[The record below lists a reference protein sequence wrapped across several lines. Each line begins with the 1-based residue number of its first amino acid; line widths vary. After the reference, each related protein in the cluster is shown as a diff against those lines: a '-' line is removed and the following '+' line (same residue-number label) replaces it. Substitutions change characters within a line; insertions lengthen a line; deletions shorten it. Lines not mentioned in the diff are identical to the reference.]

1 MLTRWLKVSAFI
13 LLLFLILLGT
23 TVWGGIINKDRDW
36 QILQR
41 RLCECKTEQ
50 EVVLPMVKDGT
61 KAGGELIWWFQGIEN
76 VECVSPFVDTDG
88 DDLPDVLVES
98 YDAGAPQEDHFF
110 CIKGNSPG
118 YGTVL
123 WSCRPPGGP
132 SSSGGYGD
140 QCLSYV
146 DDVNGDGHEDAL
158 LGTAWGGRTAYAI
171 DGTNGGVI
179 WAYDT
184 YAHPPEG
191 WVYSI
196 CSIEDLNGDSIPE
209 VLFGIGSDGN
219 AAFCVDGTNGDVIW
233 KFQANDAVFAAAEL
247 EDINGD
253 GKNEALIGTGD
264 PDEDRVVCISGSSSG
279 NATLRWQIH
288 LGESV
293 HDVSAIDDVNGDG
306 IQDVLAAVW
315 DGHVYCRNGYNGMHI
330 WSYPIP
336 GLEYPMKVVP
346 IDDIDEDGI
355 QDVLVGSWKN
365 AVICLSGVDG
375 SLICSYPTGTLNG
388 GDVWSVDAIGDLN
401 GDGYSEA
408 LGSSFDK
415 KVYCVDLRRCDTLWT
430 YTTGNRV
437 LTVRGLPDV
446 TGECVPDALAGTQM
460 LYGQP
465 GGKTFC
471 ISGGIPFWQRGDAS
485 FDGTVDAADIIYLL
499 NYLYRNGPPP
509 PNTCAGDVNAD
520 GEIGPSD
527 VVYLINYLFRN
538 GDPPPPP
545 IR

>member
-1 MLTRWLKVSAFI
+1 MLTGWLRVSVFI
-13 LLLFLILLGT
+13 LLSFLILLGT
-23 TVWGGIINKDRDW
+23 TAWGGVINKDRDW
-36 QILQR
+36 QILQK
-41 RLCECKTEQ
+41 RLCECKAEQ
-50 EVVLPMVKDGT
+50 EVVLPMIKDGV
-61 KAGGELIWWFQGIEN
+61 KAGGDLIWWFQGIEN
-76 VECVSPFVDTDG
+76 VECVSPFVDVDG
-88 DDLPDVLVES
+88 DGLPDVLVES
-98 YDAGAPQEDHFF
+98 YDAGAPQQDHFF

-132 SSSGGYGD
+132 SNSGGYGD
-140 QCLSYV
+140 QCVSYV

-171 DGTNGGVI
+171 NGTNGGVI

-209 VLFGIGSDGN
+209 VLFGIGSDGD

-233 KFQANDAVFAAAEL
+233 KFQANDAVFAVAEL

-264 PDEDRVVCISGSSSG
+264 PYEDRVVCISGSSSG
-279 NATLRWQIH
+279 SATLRWQIH
-288 LGESV
+288 LGASV
-293 HDVSAIDDVNGDG
+293 HDVSAIEDVNGDS
-306 IQDVLAAVW
+306 IQDVLVAVW
-315 DGHVYCRNGYNGMHI
+315 DGYVYCRNGYNGTHI

-336 GLEYPMKVVP
+336 GLEYPMRVVP
-346 IDDIDEDGI
+346 IDDIDEDEI

-365 AVICLSGVDG
+365 AVICLSGADG
-375 SLICSYPTGTLNG
+375 SLVCSYPTGTLNG

-465 GGKTFC
+465 GGKAFC
-471 ISGGIPFWQRGDAS
+471 ISGGIPFWQRGDAN
-485 FDGTVDAADIIYLL
+485 FDGTVDAADIVYLL
-499 NYLYRNGPPP
+499 NYLYRNDDPP
-509 PNTCAGDVNAD
+509 PNSCAGDVNAD
-520 GEIGPSD
+520 GEIGPGD
-527 VVYLINYLFRN
+527 IVYLINYLFRN

-545 IR
+545 VG